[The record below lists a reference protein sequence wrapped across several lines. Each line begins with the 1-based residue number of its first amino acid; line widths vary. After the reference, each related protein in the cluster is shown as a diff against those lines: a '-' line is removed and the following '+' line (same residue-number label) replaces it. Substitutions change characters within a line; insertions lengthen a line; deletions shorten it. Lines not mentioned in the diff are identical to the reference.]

1 MVRKSA
7 QSADAQSVIPQT
19 PAPVPAAMP
28 LNHFSTKTTVPKAN
42 YCKTAAIC
50 IKPFVDQYP
59 YEKNEVFTAD
69 ESYIKIRGL
78 KTYVWLIMNAAT
90 RSILGND

>member
-7 QSADAQSVIPQT
+7 QSADAQSVISQT

-42 YCKTAAIC
+42 YCVRSAMPGSHLMK
-50 IKPFVDQYP
+50 
-59 YEKNEVFTAD
+59 AD
-69 ESYIKIRGL
+69 FPL
-78 KTYVWLIMNAAT
+78 
-90 RSILGND
+90 